1 MILNSDYGN
10 EELAN
15 YRPVIWKVLLEN
27 SRGVVQAI
35 RTQSLRL
42 ASRTNTVRCVFY
54 TFCLSS

>member
-54 TFCLSS
+54 AFCLSS